1 MIGHIAVSLYFKFE
15 PPPEEP
21 WGPTQ
26 RTWLHGMDGTCCPGC
41 GQAWAMLDLGNESP
55 GHLKTCTQM
64 HHVQ

>member
-1 MIGHIAVSLYFKFE
+1 
-15 PPPEEP
+15 
-21 WGPTQ
+21 
-26 RTWLHGMDGTCCPGC
+26 MDGTCCPGC